1 MMYTGK
7 QNQQL
12 AFYG

>member
-1 MMYTGK
+1 MYTGK